1 MYFNCV
7 VYFYVFD
14 SQIVQQL
21 SLLPEHDV
29 IENMFKLIKL
39 QPIMNIFWK
48 SDRFCSNEMH
58 FILLLHRRGIRTNR
72 VL

>member
-39 QPIMNIFWK
+39 
-48 SDRFCSNEMH
+48 
-58 FILLLHRRGIRTNR
+58 
-72 VL
+72 